1 MLPFSQRV
9 RLPMRLPR
17 TRPPTLSLRRPT
29 LVRACR
35 GREGRRRA
43 NACAVLPHVS
53 QRGGESDAMSV
64 ERMHCWCRRC
74 HMDRERLAHPTSRY
88 PSPPSPAHT
97 IHHHLLHHQQAFL
110 HKPHR
115 HLSATYQKPCT
126 RHEQHR
132 NLQTSAT
139 DHHTVI
145 YHFPTQT
152 TAHVTSNTVVYKLLP
167 QTTASSPLT

>member
-17 TRPPTLSLRRPT
+17 TRPPTLSLRRPK

-35 GREGRRRA
+35 GQEGRRRA

-74 HMDRERLAHPTSRY
+74 HMDRERLTHPTSRY
-88 PSPPSPAHT
+88 PSPPSHAHT
-97 IHHHLLHHQQAFL
+97 IHHHLLHHQQVLF
-110 HKPHR
+110 
-115 HLSATYQKPCT
+115 
-126 RHEQHR
+126 
-132 NLQTSAT
+132 TSHA
-139 DHHTVI
+139 VI

-152 TAHVTSNTVVYKLLP
+152 TAHVTSNTVVYKLVP